1 MSRKKITL
9 NEFKTL
15 VKEIIKE
22 EIKPNNEKRYV
33 ATVEFYVWGDNDEDV
48 IKQVQEYCT
57 EQDLKNDNHCNLISL
72 VEQPLGKIGNR
83 VVISNSSK

>member
-9 NEFKTL
+9 NELKTI
-15 VKEIIKE
+15 VKGLIKE
-22 EIKPNNEKRYV
+22 EIKDNNQKRYV
-33 ATVEFYVWGDNDEDV
+33 ATIDFYVWGDNDEDV

-72 VEQPLGKIGNR
+72 VEQPVGKIGNR
-83 VVISNSSK
+83 VVINNTEV

>member
-1 MSRKKITL
+1 MVTKKIKL
-9 NEFKTL
+9 NELKTII
-15 VKEIIKE
+15 KEIIKE

-72 VEQPLGKIGNR
+72 VEQPWGKIGNR
-83 VVISNSSK
+83 VVISNTEV

>member
-9 NEFKTL
+9 NELKTL

-57 EQDLKNDNHCNLISL
+57 EQDLKNDNHCNLNSL
-72 VEQPLGKIGNR
+72 VEQPWGEIGNR
-83 VVISNSSK
+83 VVISNTEV